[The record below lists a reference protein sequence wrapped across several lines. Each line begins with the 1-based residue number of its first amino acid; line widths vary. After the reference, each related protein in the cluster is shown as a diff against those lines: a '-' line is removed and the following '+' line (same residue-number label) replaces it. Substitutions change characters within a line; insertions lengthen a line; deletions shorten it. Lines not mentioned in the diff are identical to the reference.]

1 MKELSYQLGL
11 LIGSNLSN
19 QVNAEDMDILSLA
32 RGIEDMLNGNATTET
47 VQKANTAV
55 QSYMRDVQTI
65 RAQGAATEGKTF
77 LAENGKR
84 DGVVTRPSGLQYEV
98 LKAGAGKV
106 PVATNKVVAHY
117 EGRLLDGTV
126 FDSSI
131 MRGQPAT
138 FGVNQLIQGW
148 QEALQL
154 MNAGSKWRLYIPYN
168 LAYGDQ
174 GAGNDIPPY
183 ATLIFDLEL
192 ISIV

>member
-11 LIGSNLSN
+11 LIGSNLTN

-32 RGIEDMLNGNATTET
+32 RGVEDMLNGNATNEAL
-47 VQKANTAV
+47 QKANTEI

-65 RAQGAATEGKTF
+65 RAQGAAAEGKAF
-77 LAENGKR
+77 LEENGKR
-84 DGVVTRPSGLQYEV
+84 EGVITRPSGLQYEI
-98 LKAGAGKV
+98 LQAGNGKT
-106 PVATNKVVAHY
+106 PAATAKVVAHY

>member
-32 RGIEDMLNGNATTET
+32 RGIEDMLNGNTDAET
-47 VQKANTAV
+47 LQKANRAV

-65 RAQGAATEGKTF
+65 RAQNAAVEGKTF
-77 LAENGKR
+77 LTENGKR
-84 DGVVTRPSGLQYEV
+84 EGVVTRPSGLQYEV
-98 LKAGAGKV
+98 LKAGAGRV
-106 PVATNKVVAHY
+106 PTATSKVVAHY

-154 MNAGSKWRLYIPYN
+154 MNAGSKWRLYIPYH
-168 LAYGDQ
+168 LAYGEQ

-192 ISIV
+192 LEIA

>member
-1 MKELSYQLGL
+1 MKELIYQLGL

-19 QVNAEDMDILSLA
+19 QVNAEDMDILSVA
-32 RGIEDMLNGNATTET
+32 RGIEDMLNGNATNET
-47 VQKANTAV
+47 LQKANTAV

-84 DGVVTRPSGLQYEV
+84 EGVVTRPSGLQYEV
-98 LKAGAGKV
+98 LKAGTGKV
-106 PVATNKVVAHY
+106 PTATNKVVAHY

-168 LAYGDQ
+168 LAYGEQ